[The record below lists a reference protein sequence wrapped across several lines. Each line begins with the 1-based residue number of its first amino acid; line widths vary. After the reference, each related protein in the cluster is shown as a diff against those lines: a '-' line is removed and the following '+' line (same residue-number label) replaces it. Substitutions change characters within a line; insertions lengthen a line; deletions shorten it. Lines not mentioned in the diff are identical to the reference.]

1 LEAVPVEE
9 FLELQVL
16 ELLQLLQVFQL
27 QFHKLPLR
35 INAVVSPLIRT
46 VLTSM
51 LSKTL

>member
-1 LEAVPVEE
+1 VEE

-16 ELLQLLQVFQL
+16 ELLQLQLVFL
-27 QFHKLPLR
+27 HHKLHLR
-35 INAVVSPLIRT
+35 INAVVSQLIRI